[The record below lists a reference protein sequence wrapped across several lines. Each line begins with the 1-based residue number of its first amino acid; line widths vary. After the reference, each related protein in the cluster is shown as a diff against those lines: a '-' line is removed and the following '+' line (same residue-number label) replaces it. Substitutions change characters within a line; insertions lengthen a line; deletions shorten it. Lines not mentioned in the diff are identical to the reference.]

1 MLIVHVHVQV
11 KPDNIEAFM
20 AASLENSSQIRLEP
34 GIACFD
40 VLQDQ
45 SDPTRFLLIEIYK
58 TPEDPARH
66 KETTH
71 YQTWRDAVE
80 TMMAQPRTSVKY
92 VKLG

>member
-11 KPDNIEAFM
+11 KPGQTEALKS
-20 AASLENSSQIRLEP
+20 ASLENASQSIQEP

-45 SDPTRFLLIEIYK
+45 SDPARFLLIEIYR

-66 KETTH
+66 KETPH
-71 YQTWRDAVE
+71 YKTWRDTVE
-80 TMMAQPRTSVKY
+80 DMMAQPRTAVKY
-92 VKLG
+92 VKLD

>member
-11 KPDNIEAFM
+11 KPDNIEDFM
-20 AASLENSSQIRLEP
+20 AASLENASQSRLEP

-40 VLQDQ
+40 VLQDK

-71 YQTWRDAVE
+71 YQTWRDRVE
-80 TMMAQPRTSVKY
+80 DMMAQPRTAVKY
-92 VKLG
+92 EKMG